1 MFKVAKIMSQLS
13 QGPRE
18 MPEKRE
24 KTIILMMINHV
35 EKMLKL

>member
-1 MFKVAKIMSQLS
+1 
-13 QGPRE
+13 

-35 EKMLKL
+35 EKMLKLYASQLA